1 MTPEIRLDYPV
12 YSLLEVLRLFNT
24 QYTMN
29 AQQPGPGLL
38 HKADR
43 LTQ

>member
-1 MTPEIRLDYPV
+1 MTPEIRLDYTM
-12 YSLLEVLRLFNT
+12 YSLLEVLRVFKT

-29 AQQPGPGLL
+29 AQQPGPWLR